1 MSWSTNAQNGKKLG
15 LLWLHD
21 TGGLLNPLMVKVEYI
36 GKKNVDVGRSFY
48 YHKIISYS
56 CFVEC
61 VYIPM

>member
-21 TGGLLNPLMVKVEYI
+21 TGGLLNPLMVKVAYW
-36 GKKNVDVGRSFY
+36 KKKCWCGQEFLLWQRLL
-48 YHKIISYS
+48 